1 MKYDPKK
8 VTKLA
13 EYLVATNNLPV
24 SLMEKDVWL
33 TYILNELYSIEESKQ
48 LAFKGG
54 TCLVKAYYGYYRFS
68 EDIDLTWTGIK
79 VKEHE
84 FRNKVIKQIMTE
96 LGLEWYHDEKV
107 KTGIAGTQSGNVMSY
122 FLLAPTQ
129 GSQPIKLKITVA
141 FKEKLEF
148 KPKQIQL
155 KTPIPVNLQKETVAL
170 YAQAAEDYFKNPAV
184 LCYALEEIACEKI
197 RAILTRKEQLNRSR
211 DIVDL
216 YKISKD
222 LKGLKNAA
230 PPKQAKAKLVQS
242 LKIPSYAT
250 EYARNTQNLGKHL
263 EKLVIQ
269 ASIDPVFI
277 EKPDQKELSKFAK
290 ELEKYITKEIIPTLI

>member
-84 FRNKVIKQIMTE
+84 FRNKVIKQI
-96 LGLEWYHDEKV
+96 
-107 KTGIAGTQSGNVMSY
+107 
-122 FLLAPTQ
+122 
-129 GSQPIKLKITVA
+129 
-141 FKEKLEF
+141 
-148 KPKQIQL
+148 
-155 KTPIPVNLQKETVAL
+155 
-170 YAQAAEDYFKNPAV
+170 
-184 LCYALEEIACEKI
+184 
-197 RAILTRKEQLNRSR
+197 
-211 DIVDL
+211 
-216 YKISKD
+216 
-222 LKGLKNAA
+222 
-230 PPKQAKAKLVQS
+230 
-242 LKIPSYAT
+242 
-250 EYARNTQNLGKHL
+250 
-263 EKLVIQ
+263 
-269 ASIDPVFI
+269 
-277 EKPDQKELSKFAK
+277 
-290 ELEKYITKEIIPTLI
+290 